1 MSSLHFIPVSEE
13 VSGRSDHAPSAP
25 GVEAGVEADRSL
37 CESCAR
43 PDADLAEVHRM
54 YVVPASWDT
63 EGSEKVL
70 AEVEIWCFSC
80 RSIYAH
86 RPIS

>member
-1 MSSLHFIPVSEE
+1 MSPLHFIPVSEE
-13 VSGRSDHAPSAP
+13 ASGRSDHAPSEP
-25 GVEAGVEADRSL
+25 GSEPVDGSL

-43 PDADLAEVHRM
+43 PDADLAEVHRV
-54 YVVPASWDT
+54 YVVPASWDS

>member
-1 MSSLHFIPVSEE
+1 MSPLDFIPVSEE
-13 VSGRSDHAPSAP
+13 ASGRVDRIPSETDATLAEGP
-25 GVEAGVEADRSL
+25 L

-54 YVVPASWDT
+54 YVVPDSWDT

-70 AEVEIWCFSC
+70 SEVEIWCFSC
-80 RSIYAH
+80 RSIYPH
-86 RPIS
+86 RPTS

>member
-1 MSSLHFIPVSEE
+1 MSPLHFIPVSEE
-13 VSGRSDHAPSAP
+13 ASGLSDRAPSETDATFAEGP
-25 GVEAGVEADRSL
+25 L

-43 PDADLAEVHRM
+43 PDADLAGVYRM
-54 YVVPASWDT
+54 YVVPTSWDT

-80 RSIYAH
+80 RSIYPH
-86 RPIS
+86 RLTS

>member
-1 MSSLHFIPVSEE
+1 MP
-13 VSGRSDHAPSAP
+13 
-25 GVEAGVEADRSL
+25 
-37 CESCAR
+37 
-43 PDADLAEVHRM
+43 RM

-80 RSIYAH
+80 RSIYPH
-86 RPIS
+86 RLTS